1 MKLYMYLYIQL
12 IQSWKRRAFVYSAY
26 LFRDSKISVNEDLS
40 PKLRPPLNGLQIE
53 EVEKVSGATHTYIMH
68 VARCSRLF
76 LLSEMQVSQRILFGS
91 YRLSTMP
98 SVVSHDV
105 FPWSPVSTYKFQQC
119 CQNSRTASAE
129 SICKV
134 SSWAIA
140 SSGALTVSCDLGLP
154 LASLCHT
161 KLFYSCLKDY
171 SDLASVS
178 QY

>member
-1 MKLYMYLYIQL
+1 
-12 IQSWKRRAFVYSAY
+12 
-26 LFRDSKISVNEDLS
+26 
-40 PKLRPPLNGLQIE
+40 
-53 EVEKVSGATHTYIMH
+53 
-68 VARCSRLF
+68 
-76 LLSEMQVSQRILFGS
+76 
-91 YRLSTMP
+91 MP